1 MNLYCIECTE
11 NWNIKIKREKDGK
24 INMYFRCV
32 ACGFKI
38 FETIHQEE
46 LNNLLKGLNYIKK
59 GYLIAWKVEKIQK
72 VKTQKLEKN
81 SLKKNAFI
89 MLGCFRR

>member
-1 MNLYCIECTE
+1 
-11 NWNIKIKREKDGK
+11 
-24 INMYFRCV
+24 MYFRCV

-59 GYLIAWKVEKIQK
+59 GYLIA
-72 VKTQKLEKN
+72 
-81 SLKKNAFI
+81 
-89 MLGCFRR
+89 